1 MLEARDVILAIV
13 YLNTK
18 RGRHLNELG
27 IAEIAESFG
36 VKLDPNAV
44 RDLIE
49 IGLLNEKYELTPEG
63 EELAK
68 RAIERLE
75 REIKKGPL
83 GALRWFNAK
92 LKLVPEGVKPEWLY
106 TEE

>member
-1 MLEARDVILAIV
+1 MESKDLILTII
-13 YLNTK
+13 YMNTK
-18 RGRHLNELG
+18 RGRHLNEKG
-27 IAEIAESFG
+27 IAEIAETFG
-36 VKLDPNAV
+36 VKLEPNAI

-68 RAIERLE
+68 RAVERIE

-83 GALRWFNAK
+83 GALKWLTLRMKF
-92 LKLVPEGVKPEWLY
+92 VPEGVKPEWLY
-106 TEE
+106 SED